1 MQPATYGKE
10 PVLFRQGGTDPQ
22 KRASTEGIRHASRS
36 REHTNGHVA
45 SAPGQAP
52 RYWRVV
58 IADDQ
63 PLARARLKEVLGQQP
78 DLELVGE
85 AQDGQGA
92 LELCRR
98 LGPDVVLI
106 DVPMPELD
114 GLEATR
120 LIKREVPAVSV
131 VVMCTRG
138 NPDHLLEALKAGA
151 SGYVLKRSG
160 PQQISDAVRG
170 ALIGECPLDK
180 DMTMQL
186 LRRLVDE
193 SPSGRS
199 H

>member
-1 MQPATYGKE
+1 MVQPATSGKE
-10 PVLFRQGGTDPQ
+10 PVLLRQGGTNPR
-22 KRASTEGIRHASRS
+22 KRASTGGTRYAPGSS
-36 REHTNGHVA
+36 EHTNEHVA
-45 SAPGQAP
+45 SAPGH
-52 RYWRVV
+52 WRVV
-58 IADDQ
+58 IADNH
-63 PLARARLKEVLGQQP
+63 PLARARLKEVLDQQQ

-85 AQDGQGA
+85 AHDGQGA

-106 DVPMPELD
+106 DVPMPGMD

-131 VVMCTRG
+131 VVMCTFG
-138 NPDHLLEALKAGA
+138 DPDHLLEALKVGA

-160 PQQISDAVRG
+160 TQQISDAVRG